1 MERFLQNLDVLC
13 WRYKENVHNYPGLHF
28 TAQPQACDALLTC
41 LTLLQ
46 AEGSGS
52 YRTVPLKSLSLR
64 DEAKVTGGQAFEAF
78 TRLRIT
84 VSSAS
89 DHLRQMSFHADGST
103 VRFDLAESGVTL
115 LQTGIEAV
123 KRGEGDYSIHPSVDK
138 KRGLVLGEQDQSS
151 ERLWFWPCFGH
162 SCVTSG

>member
-1 MERFLQNLDVLC
+1 MERFLQNLDVWC

-28 TAQPQACDALLTC
+28 TARPQACDALLTC

-52 YRTVPLKSLSLR
+52 YRTVPLKSLFLR

-89 DHLRQMSFHADGST
+89 DHLRQMSFYAEGST
-103 VRFDLAESGVTL
+103 AHFDLAERGLIL
-115 LQTGIEAV
+115 LRSGIEAV
-123 KRGEGDYSIHPSVDK
+123 KRGEGDYSIYPSADK
-138 KRGLVLGEQDQSS
+138 KHGLVLGEQDHAS

-162 SCVTSG
+162 FSD